1 MFSRIEFGEKLR
13 QERIHAGESQ
23 QALAELLGVGKT
35 QVSELEN
42 GKTTTTFE
50 RLVLLCE
57 HYHVSADY
65 LLGLSDKKERTI

>member
-1 MFSRIEFGEKLR
+1 MFSRIEFGEKVR
-13 QERIHAGESQ
+13 QERIRAGESQ
-23 QALAELLGVGKT
+23 QTLAELLGVGKT

-65 LLGLSDKKERTI
+65 LLGLREDR